1 MSKNLGPTTF
11 LHVPSGKN
19 IALSIKL
26 ETNSVTFSHVV
37 KKLIFV
43 SIFTK
48 KSLKSFQK
56 FFKKLFFKKT
66 IMPKVCAVSSCNKKE
81 KKIKKGSKN
90 ANKETKTKVAFHR

>member
-43 SIFTK
+43 SIFVKKVK
-48 KSLKSFQK
+48 KSLPSLLRVRVHKQNREK
-56 FFKKLFFKKT
+56 IFKKFS
-66 IMPKVCAVSSCNKKE
+66 KV
-81 KKIKKGSKN
+81 
-90 ANKETKTKVAFHR
+90 F

>member
-43 SIFTK
+43 SIFEKKVK
-48 KSLKSFQK
+48 KSLPSLLRVRVHKQNREKIFRK
-56 FFKKLFFKKT
+56 FS
-66 IMPKVCAVSSCNKKE
+66 KV
-81 KKIKKGSKN
+81 
-90 ANKETKTKVAFHR
+90 F

>member
-43 SIFTK
+43 SIFEKKVK
-48 KSLKSFQK
+48 KSLPSLLRVRVHKQNREK
-56 FFKKLFFKKT
+56 IFKKFS
-66 IMPKVCAVSSCNKKE
+66 KV
-81 KKIKKGSKN
+81 
-90 ANKETKTKVAFHR
+90 F